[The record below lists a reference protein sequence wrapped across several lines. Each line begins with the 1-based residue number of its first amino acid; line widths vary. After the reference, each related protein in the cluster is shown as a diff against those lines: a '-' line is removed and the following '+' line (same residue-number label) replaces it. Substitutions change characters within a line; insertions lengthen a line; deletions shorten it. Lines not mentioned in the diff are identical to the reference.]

1 MISRRA
7 QFLAGAAGTLL
18 ATRTASAQ
26 TTFPTFR
33 LGVATVGVY
42 VQSMIAIETGL
53 YKKHGITVE
62 MQDVNNSGAS
72 MAAVVGGAMDISIG
86 TPLIVANAVSKGL
99 PLVMVAGGAVNTQLS
114 GGALMVPINS
124 PIKTAK
130 DLRGKIV
137 GISAFKQISELGL
150 DIWLE
155 KNGVQP
161 EEVKV
166 TETVMTTMHAALE
179 RGTVDAALIGTP
191 MFYSGLKTKTTRILA
206 DTLYAIA
213 PRYLSG
219 AWFGTREFA
228 TKNPEAMRRFAAAIH
243 ESGKWA
249 TSHWPEALPMI
260 AKYTKSNLDDL
271 KDAPPTNFA
280 DGLKASEVQP
290 LLDAAARLNFIPRP
304 VTFREMV
311 V

>member
-7 QFLAGAAGTLL
+7 QFLAGSAGALL
-18 ATRTASAQ
+18 AARRAGAQ

-42 VQSMIAIETGL
+42 VQAMLANETGL
-53 YKKHGITVE
+53 FKKAGLDVQL
-62 MQDVNNSGAS
+62 QDVNNSGAS
-72 MAAVVGGAMDISIG
+72 MAAVVGGAMDVSIG
-86 TPLIVANAVSKGL
+86 TPLIVANAVIKAV

-114 GGALMVPINS
+114 GGALMVPVNS
-124 PIKTAK
+124 PLKTAQ
-130 DLRGKIV
+130 DLRGKTV
-137 GISAFKQISELGL
+137 GISALKQISELGL
-150 DIWLE
+150 DMWLE
-155 KNGVQP
+155 KNGVHP

-166 TETVMTTMHAALE
+166 TEVVMTTMHAALE

-206 DTLYAIA
+206 DTLFAIA

-219 AWFGTREFA
+219 AWFSTRSFA
-228 TKNPEAMRRFAAAIH
+228 TSNPEAMKRFAAAIH
-243 ESGKWA
+243 EAGKWA
-249 TSHWPEALPMI
+249 TSHWSEALPLI

-271 KDAPPTNFA
+271 RDAPPTNFA
-280 DGLKASEVQP
+280 DGLKQSEVMP
-290 LLDAAARLNFIPRP
+290 LIEAAAKFGYLPRVVP
-304 VTFREMV
+304 FRELV